1 MICKNCH
8 RKINHIAASVF
19 DRDGSDYM
27 QLFPLF
33 EVPSDEH
40 YYAGYFETD
49 ANWTGYDL
57 SEQEM
62 NETIHCPV
70 CGKNPFPDQEVQVCD
85 IVRVVKFVDIDVEGE
100 ACE

>member
-1 MICKNCH
+1 MMDKQLIY
-8 RKINHIAASVF
+8 REDAPEIVRRTSGDYAA
-19 DRDGSDYM
+19 
-27 QLFPLF
+27 
-33 EVPSDEH
+33 
-40 YYAGYFETD
+40 YFETD

-57 SEQEM
+57 TEQEM